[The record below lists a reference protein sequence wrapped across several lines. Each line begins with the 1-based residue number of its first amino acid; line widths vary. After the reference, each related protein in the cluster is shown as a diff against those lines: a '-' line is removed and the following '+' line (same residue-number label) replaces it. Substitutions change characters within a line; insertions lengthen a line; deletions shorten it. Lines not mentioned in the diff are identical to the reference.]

1 MKLRIGRE
9 GMALCVLTVAL
20 FFVFAL
26 SVQMYD
32 RLETEAADG
41 VLAAA
46 ANAARGFLNE
56 NDAVAAFFGM
66 AADADEAPD
75 AAATAAAAPTAA
87 DAADAAQIRAEA
99 AAYILRYNQIYADL
113 R

>member
-20 FFVFAL
+20 LCVFAL

-66 AADADEAPD
+66 AEDADAAPG
-75 AAATAAAAPTAA
+75 ATAAGAVVNEENAA
-87 DAADAAQIRAEA
+87 DKAQLRAEA

>member
-20 FFVFAL
+20 LLVFAL

-66 AADADEAPD
+66 AED
-75 AAATAAAAPTAA
+75 A
-87 DAADAAQIRAEA
+87 DAAPGATATGAVVNAENAADKAQLRAEA

>member
-1 MKLRIGRE
+1 MKIRVGRE
-9 GMALCVLTVAL
+9 GMALLVLTASL
-20 FFVFAL
+20 FLVFAL

-32 RLETEAADG
+32 RLENETADG
-41 VLAAA
+41 VLSAA

-66 AADADEAPD
+66 TED
-75 AAATAAAAPTAA
+75 A
-87 DAADAAQIRAEA
+87 DAAQPENAQDAETAMRASQIRAEA
-99 AAYILRYNQIYADL
+99 DAYILRYNQIYADL

>member
-20 FFVFAL
+20 LCVFAL

-66 AADADEAPD
+66 AEDAEAAPG
-75 AAATAAAAPTAA
+75 ATAAGAVANAENAA
-87 DAADAAQIRAEA
+87 DKAQLRAEA

>member
-9 GMALCVLTVAL
+9 GLALCVLTVAL
-20 FFVFAL
+20 LCVFAL

-66 AADADEAPD
+66 AEDADAAPG
-75 AAATAAAAPTAA
+75 ATAAGAVVNAENAA
-87 DAADAAQIRAEA
+87 DKAQLRAEA

>member
-20 FFVFAL
+20 LCVFAL

-46 ANAARGFLNE
+46 A
-56 NDAVAAFFGM
+56 FFGM
-66 AADADEAPD
+66 AEDADAAPG
-75 AAATAAAAPTAA
+75 ATAAGAVVNAENAA
-87 DAADAAQIRAEA
+87 DKAQLRAEA